1 MSVENSRTKLE
12 SYIDE
17 KYDQVAIKYLKEKIL
32 NEVKQQFS
40 ASNRGDKTNAELVES
55 LREQIENLQSEIFF
69 LLEEMK
75 EKNSLLKMIIHSK
88 DCPRELTLSS
98 PVYRQFQCKN
108 ASKKI
113 PFHEQNMSERFQKQ
127 STDPS
132 NKDGSKDHHTS
143 LIPIPSINHPTSF
156 PSNYKN
162 DSNIMVE
169 RDGSI
174 VCQQNSKEHETKN
187 QNHNHQTNN
196 LPGSKKTDQ
205 NNRKQYPE
213 NEILQFEQELQQ

>member
-1 MSVENSRTKLE
+1 
-12 SYIDE
+12 
-17 KYDQVAIKYLKEKIL
+17 
-32 NEVKQQFS
+32 
-40 ASNRGDKTNAELVES
+40 
-55 LREQIENLQSEIFF
+55 
-69 LLEEMK
+69 
-75 EKNSLLKMIIHSK
+75 
-88 DCPRELTLSS
+88 
-98 PVYRQFQCKN
+98 
-108 ASKKI
+108 
-113 PFHEQNMSERFQKQ
+113 MSERFQKQ

-174 VCQQNSKEHETKN
+174 ACQQNSKEHETKN

-196 LPGSKKTDQ
+196 LRGSKKTDQ
-205 NNRKQYPE
+205 NYRKQYPE
-213 NEILQFEQELQQ
+213 NEILQFEQELQQQRNNKLENSKERPLQDQIMKKQKKKKVVIVGDNMIKKLMDIC